1 MLDVLSGFLVV
12 VVIIS
17 LGYAVGRRRLLGT
30 GAVYTLNMFV
40 FFLATPALL
49 IDVLREADLAALFG
63 ENLAVVVLS
72 SVCAGL
78 VGFLGY
84 RFLARRSAPDSVI
97 TMLACSYCN
106 GANLGIPITAHVL
119 DDPTAALPV
128 IIFQVAVYGPV
139 SVLILDVSERRRKA
153 AEENPDSSDRASYG
167 VDADDGTHRAPGAS
181 LPPILPLVRELLFG
195 VLRNPL
201 ILAAIAGITLGALHQ
216 WLDIA
221 LPDLLAEPIV
231 LLASAAV
238 PCALVAFGLSMAE
251 ITVLDPDSSPRRSVW
266 MAALMKTVGHPLIA
280 FVIATVLFGASGPAL
295 LAFVVVAAL
304 PTAQNV
310 FTYATRYGVNTVLAR
325 DTAVIST
332 LLAIPSITVI
342 AVLLG

>member
-49 IDVLREADLAALFG
+49 INVLREADLAALFG

-84 RFLARRSAPDSVI
+84 RFLARRSVPDSVI

-167 VDADDGTHRAPGAS
+167 GDADDGTHRAPGAS

-201 ILAAIAGITLGALHQ
+201 ILAAIVGITLGALHQ

-280 FVIATVLFGASGPAL
+280 FVIATVLFGASDPAL

>member
-1 MLDVLSGFLVV
+1 MMCMLDVLSGFLVV
-12 VVIIS
+12 VILIA
-17 LGYAVGRRRLLGT
+17 LGYAVGRRKLLGP

-49 IDVLREADLAALFG
+49 INVLREADLAELFG
-63 ENLAVVVLS
+63 QNLVVIVLS
-72 SVCAGL
+72 SLATGL
-78 VGFLGY
+78 IGFLGY
-84 RFLARRSAPDSVI
+84 RFLARRSVSDSVI

-106 GANLGIPITAHVL
+106 GANLGIPITSHVL

-139 SVLILDVSERRRKA
+139 SVLILDVNERRQKA
-153 AEENPDSSDRASYG
+153 AAENPDADPGPR
-167 VDADDGTHRAPGAS
+167 DAHRGMGP
-181 LPPILPLVRELLFG
+181 LLPLIRELLFG
-195 VLRNPL
+195 IFRNPL
-201 ILAAIAGITLGALHQ
+201 ILAAIAGVTLAVLHQ
-216 WLDIA
+216 SYDIA
-221 LPDLLAEPIV
+221 VPHLLAEPID

-251 ITVLDPDSSPRRSVW
+251 ITVLDPDNSPRRSVW

-280 FVIATVLFGASGPAL
+280 FVIAKLLFGASGAAL

-310 FTYATRYGVNTVLAR
+310 FTYATRFGTNTVLAR

-332 LLAIPSITVI
+332 VLAIPSIAVI

>member
-12 VVIIS
+12 VILIA
-17 LGYAVGRRRLLGT
+17 LGYAVGRRKLLGT

-49 IDVLREADLAALFG
+49 INVLREADLAELFG
-63 ENLAVVVLS
+63 QNLVVVVLS
-72 SVCAGL
+72 SLAAGL

-84 RFLARRSAPDSVI
+84 RFLARRSVPDSVI

-139 SVLILDVSERRRKA
+139 SVLILDVNERRQKA
-153 AEENPDSSDRASYG
+153 AAKNPDAE
-167 VDADDGTHRAPGAS
+167 PGAQVG
-181 LPPILPLVRELLFG
+181 LGPLLPLVRELLFG
-195 VLRNPL
+195 VFRNPL
-201 ILAAIAGITLGALHQ
+201 ILAAIAGVTLAVLHQ
-216 WLDIA
+216 SYDIA
-221 LPDLLAEPIV
+221 VPHLLAEPID

-280 FVIATVLFGASGPAL
+280 FVIAKLLFGASGAAL

-310 FTYATRYGVNTVLAR
+310 FTYATRFGTNTVLAR

-332 LLAIPSITVI
+332 VLAIPSIAVI